1 MLMLT
6 TKHCLAGHADNI
18 HKLTIARLDSGDAAI
33 LVSAT
38 GARTFTL
45 KVLTQKI
52 KTIKIEIFIIV
63 VIIVLPINITIKMK
77 MIMVVIRARWQEL
90 VLQAVASLLMQG
102 DPFGKYVSIITLY
115 WIIFTQHMGK

>member
-1 MLMLT
+1 M
-6 TKHCLAGHADNI
+6 
-18 HKLTIARLDSGDAAI
+18 
-33 LVSAT
+33 
-38 GARTFTL
+38 
-45 KVLTQKI
+45 
-52 KTIKIEIFIIV
+52 
-63 VIIVLPINITIKMK
+63 VIIVLAINITIKMK